1 MGESVYERRYAE
13 QGILL
18 KHPTMYEMKQ
28 KSVLYAGRFLF
39 YNEITRS
46 GISPK
51 NTR

>member
-28 KSVLYAGRFLF
+28 KKASFIQGAF
-39 YNEITRS
+39 YFIT
-46 GISPK
+46 K
-51 NTR
+51 